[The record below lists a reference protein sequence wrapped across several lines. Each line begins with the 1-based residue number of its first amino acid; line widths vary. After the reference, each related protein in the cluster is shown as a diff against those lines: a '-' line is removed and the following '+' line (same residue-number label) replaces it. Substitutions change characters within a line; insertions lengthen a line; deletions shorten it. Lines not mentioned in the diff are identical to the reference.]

1 MTAEQLPLFPQ
12 RGAKGEYSPPLAT
25 TEALTA
31 QSSLSAAIGGFY
43 EHMVRRGFTENTI
56 KAFLGDLRILSK
68 YMGSGRAIGQIAT
81 KDLNDFLTY
90 LLHYRGKPC
99 NPKSYSRR
107 VTTLKVFFGW
117 LAEEEITPKDPAA
130 PVVHRRVT
138 TPLPQI
144 LYDEQVDKL
153 LEATQSLRRG
163 QKPDARPHLLV
174 SLLLQTG
181 VKKGECMAIQL
192 NHIDLSDPAAPVLY
206 VRYENPKM
214 RHKERKLRLQAEL
227 VPVLNE
233 YLEQY
238 QPQERLFECTARNLE
253 YVLRH
258 AGELAGLPEIVSF
271 EMLRMT
277 CAVRDYKAG
286 MVLERLRKKLGLS
299 PISWRD
305 TAEKIQKLASPA
317 L

>member
-1 MTAEQLPLFPQ
+1 MITEQLPLFPQ
-12 RGAKGEYSPPLAT
+12 RGTRGEYGPPLAT
-25 TEALTA
+25 TDALTVK
-31 QSSLSAAIGGFY
+31 SSLSAAIGGFY
-43 EHMVRRGFTENTI
+43 EYMVRRGFTENTI

-68 YMGSGRAIGQIAT
+68 YMGASKAIGQIAT

-99 NPKSYSRR
+99 NAKSYSRR

-117 LAEEEITPKDPAA
+117 LAEEGIIPSNPAA

-144 LYDEQVDKL
+144 LYEDQVDKL
-153 LEATQSLRRG
+153 LEATQSLRQG

-181 VKKGECMAIQL
+181 IKKGECMALQL

-206 VRYENPKM
+206 IRYDNPKM
-214 RHKERKLRLQAEL
+214 RHKERKLRLSADF
-227 VPVLNE
+227 VPLLSE
-233 YLEQY
+233 YLEKH
-238 QPQERLFECTARNLE
+238 QPRERLFECTARNLE

-258 AGELAGLPEIVSF
+258 AGELAGLPESVSF
-271 EMLRMT
+271 EALRMT
-277 CAVRDYKAG
+277 CAVRDHKAG

-299 PISWRD
+299 LISWRD
-305 TAEKIQKLASPA
+305 TSEKIQKLASAP

>member
-1 MTAEQLPLFPQ
+1 MITEQLPLFPQ
-12 RGAKGEYSPPLAT
+12 RGTRGEYGPPLAT
-25 TEALTA
+25 TDALTVK
-31 QSSLSAAIGGFY
+31 SSLSAAIGGFY
-43 EHMVRRGFTENTI
+43 EYMVRRGFTENTI

-68 YMGSGRAIGQIAT
+68 YMGASKAIGQIAT

-99 NPKSYSRR
+99 NAKSYSRR

-117 LAEEEITPKDPAA
+117 LAEEGIIPSNPAA

-144 LYDEQVDKL
+144 LYEDQVDKL
-153 LEATQSLRRG
+153 LEATQSLRQG

-181 VKKGECMAIQL
+181 IKKGECMALQL

-206 VRYENPKM
+206 IRYDNPKM
-214 RHKERKLRLQAEL
+214 RHKERKLRLSADF

-233 YLEQY
+233 YLEKH
-238 QPQERLFECTARNLE
+238 QPRERLFECTARNLE

-258 AGELAGLPEIVSF
+258 AGELAGLPESVSF
-271 EMLRMT
+271 EALRMT
-277 CAVRDYKAG
+277 CAVRDHKAG

-299 PISWRD
+299 LISWRD
-305 TAEKIQKLASPA
+305 TSEKIQKLASAP